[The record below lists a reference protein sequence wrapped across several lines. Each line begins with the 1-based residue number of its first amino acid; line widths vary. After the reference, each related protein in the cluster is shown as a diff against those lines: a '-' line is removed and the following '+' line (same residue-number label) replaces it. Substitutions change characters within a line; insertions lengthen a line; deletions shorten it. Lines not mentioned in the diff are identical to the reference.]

1 VSSPNGD
8 RGRNASPPE
17 GGRNRSYTFGPFAA
31 EAVSRERKASKVA
44 KDMDGK
50 GLDVRSVGE
59 WEVKRWS
66 SLVATE
72 AAKEQAKGQR
82 TVTGKGNRRPK
93 GESGKRQDRG
103 RRRLSTESREQSGSV
118 VMGLLVHKL
127 SMIL

>member
-1 VSSPNGD
+1 M
-8 RGRNASPPE
+8 
-17 GGRNRSYTFGPFAA
+17 GGRKF
-31 EAVSRERKASKVA
+31 ERL
-44 KDMDGK
+44 DG
-50 GLDVRSVGE
+50 RSVGE

-72 AAKEQAKGQR
+72 AAKEQAKEQR

-93 GESGKRQDRG
+93 GESGKRPQDRG

-118 VMGLLVHKL
+118 VMGLFVHKL